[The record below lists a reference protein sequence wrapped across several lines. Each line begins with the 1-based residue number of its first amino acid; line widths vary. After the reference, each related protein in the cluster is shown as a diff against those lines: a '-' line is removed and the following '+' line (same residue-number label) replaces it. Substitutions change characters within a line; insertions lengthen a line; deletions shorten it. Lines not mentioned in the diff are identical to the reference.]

1 MQYSHNF
8 NPTISDE
15 DIFNEIVKEKE
26 QIGYY
31 NLPFQDTTPFKEYA
45 ESVKQ
50 SNVVVIGIGG
60 STLGTYAIYKYLKHS
75 KNLSKKLFFLET
87 TDPIDIK
94 SKIENIDLNDTLFV
108 VISKSGTTVETV
120 AIFKYVNSLVAC
132 NNTNTVIITENDS
145 KLNTYAQANDMTAF
159 EIPKNVG
166 GRFSVFSAV
175 GLLPLAIV
183 GIDIDE
189 LLKGAKETYNDFFG
203 TSQEQPRLK
212 PGFREPEKTKFSKIQ
227 ISTWTNNS
235 EEEQAVYGTQIS
247 TWTNISEEKQDIPE
261 TQISTWTNSSEE
273 EQDISG
279 TQISTWTNNSEEEQN
294 VSGTQVL
301 TWAKS
306 SSVRTRL
313 LKKARFLVE
322 YKNSFNINVVFS
334 YSSRLEG
341 FNKWY
346 IQLWGE
352 SLGKVDINKTRQ
364 GLTPIGIIGPID
376 QHSFLQLIIEGR
388 RDKTVTV
395 IKVENFDNDLKI
407 PAVTLEGLEDLDYL
421 NNLEFSSLIKSQADA
436 TIEAI
441 QNLND
446 IPCDVITI
454 DGVCESAIASLMYE
468 YELLTSL
475 CGKFMY
481 INTYD
486 QPGVES
492 GKIILKKKLQS

>member
-8 NPTISDE
+8 NPTLSDE
-15 DIFNEIVKEKE
+15 DIFDEILKEKE
-26 QIGYY
+26 SIGYY
-31 NLPFQDTTPFKEYA
+31 NLPFQETTIYKEYA
-45 ESVKQ
+45 KRVQ
-50 SNVVVIGIGG
+50 QTNVVVIGIGG
-60 STLGTYAIYKYLKHS
+60 STLGTYAIYKFLKHS
-75 KNLSKKLFFLET
+75 RRLKKRLFFLET

-94 SKIENIDLNDTLFV
+94 SKLENIDLRDTLFI
-108 VISKSGTTVETV
+108 VISKSGTTVETI
-120 AIFKYVNSLVAC
+120 ALFKYINSLITC
-132 NNTNTVIITENDS
+132 NKSNTIVVTEDDS
-145 KLNTYAQANDMTAF
+145 KLNRYAKANGIKSF
-159 EIPKNVG
+159 IIPKNVG

-183 GIDIDE
+183 GIEIDE
-189 LLKGAKETYNDFFG
+189 LLEGARKIHDGFFG
-203 TSQEQPRLK
+203 SGKSKADNNDSKTQNESSQ
-212 PGFREPEKTKFSKIQ
+212 TKQ
-227 ISTWTNNS
+227 
-235 EEEQAVYGTQIS
+235 
-247 TWTNISEEKQDIPE
+247 
-261 TQISTWTNSSEE
+261 
-273 EQDISG
+273 
-279 TQISTWTNNSEEEQN
+279 
-294 VSGTQVL
+294 
-301 TWAKS
+301 
-306 SSVRTRL
+306 RL

-352 SLGKVDINKTRQ
+352 SLGKIDINSIRQ

-395 IKVENFDNDLKI
+395 IKVENFANDLKI
-407 PAVTLEGLEDLDYL
+407 PDVALKGLEELDYL
-421 NNLEFSSLIKSQADA
+421 NNIAFSDLINKQADA

-441 QNLND
+441 QNLSD

-454 DGVCESAIASLMYE
+454 DGVCESAIAGLMYE

-475 CGKFMY
+475 VGKLMY
-481 INTYD
+481 IDTYN

-492 GKIILKKKLQS
+492 GKIILKKKLQNEEF

>member
-1 MQYSHNF
+1 MLYQHNF

-15 DIFNEIVKEKE
+15 DIFAEILKEKE
-26 QIGYY
+26 EIGYY
-31 NLPFQDTTPFKEYA
+31 NLPFQDTSIFKEYA
-45 ESVKQ
+45 KTVKQ
-50 SNVVVIGIGG
+50 SNIVVIGIGG
-60 STLGTYAIYKYLKHS
+60 STLGTYAIYKFLKHS
-75 KNLSKKLFFLET
+75 RKLEKKLFFLET
-87 TDPIDIK
+87 TDPIDIQ
-94 SKIENIDLNDTLFV
+94 SKIENIDLKDTLFI

-120 AIFKYVNSLVAC
+120 AIFKYISSLVKC
-132 NNTNTVIITENDS
+132 DKHNTVVVTENDS
-145 KLNTYAQANDMTAF
+145 KLNTYAQANDMKTF

-189 LLKGAKETYNDFFG
+189 LLKGARQTSENFFAKKDFYL
-203 TSQEQPRLK
+203 R
-212 PGFREPEKTKFSKIQ
+212 I
-227 ISTWTNNS
+227 
-235 EEEQAVYGTQIS
+235 
-247 TWTNISEEKQDIPE
+247 
-261 TQISTWTNSSEE
+261 
-273 EQDISG
+273 
-279 TQISTWTNNSEEEQN
+279 
-294 VSGTQVL
+294 
-301 TWAKS
+301 
-306 SSVRTRL
+306 

-322 YKNSFNINVVFS
+322 YKYSFNINVVFS

-352 SLGKVDINKTRQ
+352 SLGKIDINSTRQ

-407 PAVTLEGLEDLDYL
+407 PDVKLEGLEELDYL
-421 NNLEFSSLIKSQADA
+421 NNIAFSDLINKQADA
-436 TIEAI
+436 TIESI
-441 QNLND
+441 NNVND

-454 DGVCESAIASLMYE
+454 DGVCESAIAGLMYE

-475 CGKFMY
+475 VGKFMY
-481 INTYD
+481 INTYN

-492 GKIILKKKLQS
+492 GKIILKENLTKGL